1 MSNFQTLTKDYRDY
15 AKLASSAES
24 LIYSDPRSSLTV
36 FGTFGEQLTK
46 EILHLDNLV
55 DWDLNQKQRIEKL
68 ALSKNEYPA
77 VVLTALNDIRRK
89 RNSAA
94 HNDQFIATKSDAL
107 EIDKKAYLVW
117 KWFLEVYSLDQVPD
131 YVKPTDQRVI
141 LKNQEAKIKALEE
154 KIKQLQ
160 ENRPQ
165 EVKITAEE
173 QTRRHDINVEFA
185 KRHRL
190 TEAETRQLIDQQL
203 RDAGWE
209 ADSDRLNNWTH
220 QTEPEKG
227 RNLAI
232 AEWVLPNGHRADYA
246 LFKGLEFYGIVE
258 AKKWD
263 QDIAGQMAQP
273 KEYSKEVPFRSDYQL
288 VSNEMGEYKVPFIYT
303 ANGRPYLKQYQE
315 KSGIWFWDA
324 RNPKENAYA
333 LEEFHKPR

>member
-24 LIYSDPRSSLTV
+24 LIYTDPRSSLTV

-94 HNDQFIATKSDAL
+94 HDDQFIATKSDAL

-154 KIKQLQ
+154 K
-160 ENRPQ
+160 
-165 EVKITAEE
+165 
-173 QTRRHDINVEFA
+173 
-185 KRHRL
+185 
-190 TEAETRQLIDQQL
+190 
-203 RDAGWE
+203 
-209 ADSDRLNNWTH
+209 
-220 QTEPEKG
+220 
-227 RNLAI
+227 
-232 AEWVLPNGHRADYA
+232 
-246 LFKGLEFYGIVE
+246 
-258 AKKWD
+258 
-263 QDIAGQMAQP
+263 
-273 KEYSKEVPFRSDYQL
+273 
-288 VSNEMGEYKVPFIYT
+288 GEYRLYRYDSGVAYDT
-303 ANGRPYLKQYQE
+303 AKALAMRFVDKGYHAKFNHFVESWKGYQCVVIS
-315 KSGIWFWDA
+315 KKPIIDHIGC
-324 RNPKENAYA
+324 KLYA
-333 LEEFHKPR
+333 EHLG